1 MLASKKKMSELTSPV
16 TIYPQCLKN
25 VKVKSKPEAQQDA
38 DVQAAVKEVAD
49 KLGEDGRILVR
60 ESGTEPV
67 IRVMVEARTDEEAEK
82 CVDYVVDVTK
92 KVMHYKRYLII
103 DTLK

>member
-1 MLASKKKMSELTSPV
+1 MQARKKCQNLHHLLQSIHSA
-16 TIYPQCLKN
+16 LKN

-82 CVDYVVDVTK
+82 CVDYVVDVINK
-92 KVMHYKRYLII
+92 KGHAL
-103 DTLK
+103 